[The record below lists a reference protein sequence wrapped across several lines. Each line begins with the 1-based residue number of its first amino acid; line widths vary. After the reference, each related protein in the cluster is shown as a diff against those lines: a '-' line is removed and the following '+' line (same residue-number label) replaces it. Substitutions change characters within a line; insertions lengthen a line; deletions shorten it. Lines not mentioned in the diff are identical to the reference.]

1 MSIEAERLSNTK
13 TRRLRAVIREYSKQ
27 LGLPD
32 PGDRF
37 TAKQHIIRICS
48 KFPRIAAAV
57 RPLGGKLD
65 GEQCLRFFRYM
76 VEHPIGGV
84 KVAPAAIY
92 NRPEK
97 VNMRV
102 ERRVLQKARKGEREK
117 RQQFYDS
124 WEWKAARYKVLQK
137 HGPVCML
144 CGSTRKDLDLDGKPV
159 RIVVDHIKP
168 LHTHWAMR
176 LNLDNLQ
183 VLCHDCNMGKGAWDT
198 TDWREERPPEQ
209 AALDQMIVDQLTPRN

>member
-1 MSIEAERLSNTK
+1 MSEGIVRLSNTK
-13 TRRLRAVIREYSKQ
+13 IRRMNPVIREYSKL
-27 LGLPD
+27 LGIKD

-37 TAKQHIIRICS
+37 SAKQHIIRICT

-65 GEQCLRFFRYM
+65 GEQCLRFFQYM
-76 VEHPIGGV
+76 VDNPIGAM
-84 KVAPAAIY
+84 KVHATAIA

-97 VNMRV
+97 ANEQVD
-102 ERRVLQKARKGEREK
+102 RRKLQKARRGELEK

-144 CGSTRKDLDLDGKPV
+144 CGSMRQDLDLEGKRV

-168 LHTHWAMR
+168 LHTHWAQR
-176 LNLDNLQ
+176 LDHDNLQ
-183 VLCHDCNMGKGAWDT
+183 VLCYDCNKGKGAWDQ
-198 TDWREERPPEQ
+198 TDWRE
-209 AALDQMIVDQLTPRN
+209 AAG